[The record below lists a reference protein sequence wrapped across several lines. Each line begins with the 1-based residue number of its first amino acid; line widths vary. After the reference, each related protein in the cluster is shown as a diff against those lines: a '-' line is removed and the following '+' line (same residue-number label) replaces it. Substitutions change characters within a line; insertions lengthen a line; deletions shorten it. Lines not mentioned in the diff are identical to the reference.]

1 MVYSATRDDDD
12 DNGDNGGVTAEFSDV
27 SNNKTLSTPLDV
39 VRKTKTRGNRARAAH
54 VPRTLLSCMTLEYDD
69 SYSDAL
75 RAQLRQLS
83 EAKLMRGMLDPL
95 VDLIVAYARAGT
107 CVLLA
112 DSGRRRL
119 LRVPIGYLSP
129 RAPLT
134 SADT

>member
-1 MVYSATRDDDD
+1 
-12 DNGDNGGVTAEFSDV
+12 
-27 SNNKTLSTPLDV
+27 
-39 VRKTKTRGNRARAAH
+39 
-54 VPRTLLSCMTLEYDD
+54 MTLEYDD